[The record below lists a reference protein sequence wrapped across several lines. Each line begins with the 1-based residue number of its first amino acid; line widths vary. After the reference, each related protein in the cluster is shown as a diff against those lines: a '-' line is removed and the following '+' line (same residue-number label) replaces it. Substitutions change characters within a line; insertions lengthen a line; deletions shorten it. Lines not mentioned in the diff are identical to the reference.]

1 MRMPD
6 LPDLNVEWPDAGH
19 EAIRQAVVR
28 AIAVQAD
35 HLEQL
40 GDSFLLGQ
48 TAADF
53 ARTALAAVVSLQAA
67 VTDQAAQIADLQTRV
82 AALETPPPSPTPAA

>member
-1 MRMPD
+1 MPD
-6 LPDLNVEWPDAGH
+6 LPDLNVPWPDAGH
-19 EAIRQAVVR
+19 EAIRQAVVA
-28 AIAVQAD
+28 AIAEQAD

-40 GDSFLLGQ
+40 ADSFLLGQ

-53 ARTALAAVVSLQAA
+53 AQTVLTNFTALQQT

-82 AALETPPPSPTPAA
+82 AALETTGGV

>member
-1 MRMPD
+1 MGVSD

-19 EAIRQAVVR
+19 EAIRLAIVQ

-35 HLEQL
+35 HLAQL

-53 ARTALAAVVSLQAA
+53 AQTALTA
-67 VTDQAAQIADLQTRV
+67 VTEQAAQIADLQARLAV
-82 AALETPPPSPTPAA
+82 LENPTPA